1 MSWYRKLTGRQ
12 KRTVNGIGIA
22 IAILFMAFTQYTKVF
37 LGTNETVN
45 NLQYISSDLVADAMY
60 ARQSQ
65 AYDGPYGLLGVY
77 RYNGSSDG
85 VLSDENYTDGYN
97 NTENEIAVE
106 KNEFTLP
113 MYIRGNILQ
122 FENGARAII
131 NYVRTDDAHI
141 YAKYHFE
148 DGDDAYRGNQGP
160 LQYIQVI
167 DQADGKVLA
176 PGSIEPYVSQL
187 GLQGTIFSALMVGD
201 SVRDAV
207 KGWQGILALLF
218 AVVLVLLSMELGRH
232 YNKVFGVV
240 FYMVTLLSPWVIG
253 FSTNVYWM
261 EVTWFAPMLV
271 GIYCANRVEQ
281 RGARIASYVFVF
293 LTVALKCA
301 CGYEYITVVM
311 LGAVVFLLA
320 DLTMAILRRQKQQ
333 AGLLLRTTFFVGVA
347 ALMGFVAVILIHGY
361 IRGNGNMVAGIKEIY
376 ASDVLRRTLG
386 GQSGNFS
393 DVYAES
399 LEAPIWYVVARYC
412 LFQTPLLLGIPGI
425 AFIPLVILSFS
436 MLVYGVALKKRPGD
450 MMALYVWLGLMCI
463 SWFVL
468 GKAHSYIHTFL
479 NFVLWYMGFVQMIF
493 YVPIQTIVDG
503 TKKQIGKRKHNE

>member
-22 IAILFMAFTQYTKVF
+22 IAILLMAFTQYTKVF

-60 ARQSQ
+60 ARQSH

-85 VLSDENYTDGYN
+85 VLSDENYTDGYS
-97 NTENEIAVE
+97 NTENEIAVA
-106 KNEFTLP
+106 KNDNTLP
-113 MYIRGNILQ
+113 LYIYGNILR
-122 FENGARAII
+122 FDSGVRATIYHLRMDEDYI
-131 NYVRTDDAHI
+131 YV
-141 YAKYHFE
+141 KYHFE
-148 DGDDAYRGNQGP
+148 DGNDAYRGNQGS

-167 DQADGKVLA
+167 DQTNGEVLS
-176 PGSIEPYVSQL
+176 PGIIEPYVSQL
-187 GLQGTIFSALMVGD
+187 GLQGTIFSTLMVGD

-207 KGWQGILALLF
+207 SGWQGILALLF
-218 AVVLVLLSMELGRH
+218 AVVIVFLSMELDKH

-240 FYMVTLLSPWVIG
+240 FFMVTLLSPWVIG

-271 GIYCANRVEQ
+271 GIYCVNRVEQ
-281 RGARIASYVFVF
+281 RGARIASYVFTF
-293 LTVALKCA
+293 LMVALKCA

-320 DLTMAILRRQKQQ
+320 DLTMAILRKQKRQ

-347 ALMGFVAVILIHGY
+347 ALMGFVVVILIHGY
-361 IRGNGNMVAGIKEIY
+361 IRGNGNMVAGVKEIY

-412 LFQTPLLLGIPGI
+412 LFQTPLLSGIPGF
-425 AFIPLVILSFS
+425 AFIPLVILSFG
-436 MLVYGVALKKRPGD
+436 MLVYGVARKKRPGD
-450 MMALYVWLGLMCI
+450 MLALYVWFGLMCI

-479 NFVLWYMGFVQMIF
+479 NFVMWYMGFVQIIF
-493 YVPIQTIVDG
+493 YVPIQAIVDG
-503 TKKQIGKRKHNE
+503 TKKQIEKRKHNE